1 MKTKLLATVLLAACI
16 YSCDKNEWEVVGEAQ
31 TIYSAEAST
40 VCIYHGVA
48 ADLHVNATH
57 YDGVTNA
64 SVTLSAASETIDHVR
79 VTNERQSIDTTVS
92 LPYAQIFHH
101 PGLTINEEYE
111 YTLSWQNGDEMR
123 NLHLDYT
130 VTWKNSNLSVD
141 VFSSNDK

>member
-1 MKTKLLATVLLAACI
+1 MKTKLLAIVLLAFCMC
-16 YSCDKNEWEVVGEAQ
+16 SCDNDEWEVVGEAQ

-130 VTWKNSNLSVD
+130 ITWKNSNLSVD

>member
-1 MKTKLLATVLLAACI
+1 MKTKLLAIVLLAFCMC
-16 YSCDKNEWEVVGEAQ
+16 SCDNDEWEVVGEAQ
-31 TIYSAEAST
+31 TIYSVEASSICT
-40 VCIYHGVA
+40 YHGVA

-64 SVTLSAASETIDHVR
+64 SVTLSATSETIDHVR

-101 PGLTINEEYE
+101 RGLTLNEENE
-111 YTLSWQNGDEMR
+111 YTLSWQDGDEMR

-130 VTWKNSNLSVD
+130 ITWKNSNLSVD